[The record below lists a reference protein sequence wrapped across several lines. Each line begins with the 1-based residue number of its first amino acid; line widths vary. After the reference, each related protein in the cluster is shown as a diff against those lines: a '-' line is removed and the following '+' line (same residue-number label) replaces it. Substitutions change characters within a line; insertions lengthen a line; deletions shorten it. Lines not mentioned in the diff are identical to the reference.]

1 MYIMEKGDFYMKRSK
16 IILVIYMLI
25 LIMFLC
31 GCSNNEED
39 KNIDKK
45 VQNEIEYIDKKIT
58 GMMNKLN
65 NITLENYEVKTKEV
79 QSQKEKGSSS
89 SKESTSS
96 EGESSGESSG
106 GSGEESGEGSSEGN
120 SENKSNSKESSEGEK
135 GSSSDGEAK
144 DIKVLQMQPS
154 NILVIDKE
162 DIDWNELKS
171 EIELMYAGWNSIIL
185 DLYSVNTTNEDIL
198 NFSKALDET
207 VISIKAE
214 DKKKSLEQLANLYEY
229 LPKYI
234 DGLSIEESRKNILQT
249 KYNILRAYSIVEDEN
264 WKEVQ
269 NQLEQA
275 DTAYTKVIN
284 DVNYIQ
290 NKQEEVL
297 RVYVL
302 IKELRNSVSLKDK
315 DIFYIKYKNL
325 MNAIQ

>member
-1 MYIMEKGDFYMKRSK
+1 MKRSK